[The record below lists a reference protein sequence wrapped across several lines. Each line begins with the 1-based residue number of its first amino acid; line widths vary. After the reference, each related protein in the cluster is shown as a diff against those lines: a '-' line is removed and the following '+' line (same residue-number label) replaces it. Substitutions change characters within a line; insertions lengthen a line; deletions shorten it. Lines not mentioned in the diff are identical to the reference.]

1 VRKVG
6 LAQLV
11 KFLVIKLIH
20 SGLNL
25 RFNIGVIFTAN
36 YFFSERRCLIDSE
49 TLLMTDFVNLKIK
62 PTQYFR
68 CAHRSMMYIHIFIG
82 VSVHTCINIYV
93 YTVFLR

>member
-11 KFLVIKLIH
+11 KFLVIKLIY

-36 YFFSERRCLIDSE
+36 YFFSER
-49 TLLMTDFVNLKIK
+49 
-62 PTQYFR
+62 
-68 CAHRSMMYIHIFIG
+68 
-82 VSVHTCINIYV
+82 
-93 YTVFLR
+93 

>member
-25 RFNIGVIFTAN
+25 RFNIGVIFMTN
-36 YFFSERRCLIDSE
+36 YFFSERRYLIDIE
-49 TLLMTDFVNLKIK
+49 TLLMTDFMNLKIK
-62 PTQYFR
+62 SAQSFR
-68 CAHRSMMYIHIFIG
+68 CTHKSMMYIDIFIG
-82 VSVHTCINIYV
+82 VRAHMCISIYICI
-93 YTVFLR
+93 VFLR